1 MMGLSTRFAAVRN
14 FYIGILRSLKER
26 MRILY
31 WAIYRGSALRAG
43 LRVLAWGAQCMV
55 WLSSITHLYTCQ
67 FYHLFASYVINA
79 KHSFFPKLF
88 LFIIFTLFSL
98 PPSFLFLLFLLHF
111 LSFLPSSTPSIL
123 SSSFLSL
130 FLSASTLLS
139 PPFSLL
145 LPCILVSSHTDS
157 LPPLPFDNI
166 EWEFVAG
173 ENRKSL

>member
-123 SSSFLSL
+123 SLCPSYQFL
-130 FLSASTLLS
+130 
-139 PPFSLL
+139 PF
-145 LPCILVSSHTDS
+145 
-157 LPPLPFDNI
+157 PLPFCLNPSFSPFLPPSPLYFSFFSHRLPPPPPL
-166 EWEFVAG
+166 W
-173 ENRKSL
+173 